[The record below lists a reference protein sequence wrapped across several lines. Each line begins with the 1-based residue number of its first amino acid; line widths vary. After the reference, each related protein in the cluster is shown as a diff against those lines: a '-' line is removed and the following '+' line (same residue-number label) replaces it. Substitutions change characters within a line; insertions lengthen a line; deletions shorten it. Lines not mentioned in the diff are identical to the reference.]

1 MKLLYVNKDI
11 FERYN
16 IKIPTTY
23 DELKTAVIQLR
34 KHNIIPIAYNTTS
47 EGSYL
52 YQNIIMKLA
61 GKDIIE
67 HPKKWKA

>member
-1 MKLLYVNKDI
+1 M
-11 FERYN
+11 
-16 IKIPTTY
+16 
-23 DELKTAVIQLR
+23 IQLR

-67 HPKKWKA
+67 HPKKWKT